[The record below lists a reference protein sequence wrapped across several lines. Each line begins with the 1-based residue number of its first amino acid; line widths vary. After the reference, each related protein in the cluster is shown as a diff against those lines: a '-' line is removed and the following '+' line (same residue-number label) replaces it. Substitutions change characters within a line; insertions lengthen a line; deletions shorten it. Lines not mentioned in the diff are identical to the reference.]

1 MKTNSLAHYPT
12 IANHLHTLRLSEKQ
26 VNAVIQAGCKCI
38 YEMHRHTAED
48 LQWML
53 AGSMAEKAGRVPKE
67 DWKALADTFHAMF
80 VKVYRNRTA
89 LLRTRERTMR
99 LGVLAAWRYNNAGGK
114 HAGN

>member
-12 IANHLHTLRLSEKQ
+12 IANHLHTLKLSEKQ
-26 VNAVIQAGCKCI
+26 VDAVIREGCKCI

-53 AGSMAEKAGRVPKE
+53 AGNMAEKAGRVPKE
-67 DWKALADTFHAMF
+67 DWKTLADAFHTMF

-89 LLRTRERTMR
+89 LLRGSEKTMR
-99 LGVLAAWRYNNAGGK
+99 LGVLAAWRQATREDRNAE
-114 HAGN
+114 N